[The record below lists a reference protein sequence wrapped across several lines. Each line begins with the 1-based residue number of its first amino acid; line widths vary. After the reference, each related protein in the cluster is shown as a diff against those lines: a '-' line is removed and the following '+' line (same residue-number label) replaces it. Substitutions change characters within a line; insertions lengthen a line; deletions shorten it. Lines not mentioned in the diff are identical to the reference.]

1 LKFWKERVSDW
12 REVTP
17 GVRRRILSSDENAML
32 VLYKIKPR
40 AILAKH
46 SHTNTQHGLVI
57 KGGGT
62 FEFSNGKK
70 YEIGEDEA
78 YYVPPNEE
86 HMLRTG
92 SAKENIFLDVF
103 VPPREDFR
111 AESRRADADS

>member
-1 LKFWKERVSDW
+1 LKFWKERDSDW

-17 GVRRRILSSDENAML
+17 GVRRRILSSDKNAML
-32 VLYKIKPR
+32 VLYKFKPR
-40 AILAKH
+40 TILAKH
-46 SHTNTQHGLVI
+46 SHANTQHGLVI

-70 YEIGEDEA
+70 YEIGENEA

-92 SAKENIFLDVF
+92 SANENIFLDVF
-103 VPPREDFR
+103 VPPRQDFR
-111 AESRRADADS
+111 AESRRANSDS